1 MADEENAMLKR
12 GEALDI
18 YQAKFDK
25 SKIINY
31 YFFANFF
38 YYF

>member
-1 MADEENAMLKR
+1 MADEENAILKR

-25 SKIINY
+25 SKIID
-31 YFFANFF
+31 YFSFAKFF